1 MAQAGDRVA
10 THTSRVGQAPRV
22 GEVLAIAGSL
32 LRVRWDDGAE
42 TLVTSG
48 SVAVL
53 PTPASPGAEA
63 TQRAAVAEKG
73 GGVVVQAAGEVK
85 KVAGEPKRQLSEAED
100 AGRTE

>member
-10 THTSRVGQAPRV
+10 IHTSRVGQAPRE
-22 GEVLAIAGSL
+22 GEVLAMAGSL

-63 TQRAAVAEKG
+63 TQMAAVAEKG
-73 GGVVVQAAGEVK
+73 GGMVVQAAERVK
-85 KVAGEPKRQLSEAED
+85 KGASEPNKRLSEAED